1 MKKWLKL
8 IFLTVP
14 IAAAGVAFLAYTV
27 ANRPTPQQNPLAE
40 RVTSVRII
48 VAETRQI
55 APQATGFGLVRP
67 ARTYEA
73 IAQVGAVADY
83 VNPALEKGAILPA
96 GAVLV
101 RLSPAD
107 FNLAI
112 AQARANI
119 RAARAKLAELDVSQ
133 SNLEASLE
141 IEQAA
146 LVLVSDD
153 LARVEKLASAG
164 TMSKAALGNARSA
177 QLAQRQKVLSV
188 QNALALLPTQR
199 QVQTEQIAVYQANL
213 ETATLNLERTTLT
226 LPFAARVAARS
237 VEVGQFVGPG
247 QVAARLDGVDAAE
260 VEAQV
265 SVADMRALLRPS
277 LGDAPDAT
285 PRPLYMQASDLGL
298 RANVRL
304 QVGQGSFDWP
314 ATVDRLSDTI
324 DQKTGTLGVIVRVA
338 DAYSSAKPGQRPPL
352 TKGMFV
358 QVTLSAAPV
367 QGIVVPRAA
376 VQDGRLMLADENDR
390 LAMAPVQVLFL
401 TGDFAVIS
409 GGVQPGQRIVV
420 SVPNPAIVGMAL
432 APVEDGALM
441 ARLAGRTK

>member
-8 IFLTVP
+8 ILLTLP
-14 IAAAGVAFLAYTV
+14 IALAGVAFLAYTV

-40 RVTSVRII
+40 RVTSVRVI
-48 VAETRQI
+48 VAKTREI
-55 APQATGFGLVRP
+55 SPQATGFGLVRP

-133 SNLEASLE
+133 ANLEASLE

-146 LVLVSDD
+146 LALASDD
-153 LARVEKLASAG
+153 LARVEKLANAG
-164 TMSKAALGNARSA
+164 TMSKAALGTSRAA
-177 QLAQRQKVLSV
+177 QLAQRQKMLSV

-260 VEAQV
+260 IEAQV

-277 LGDAPDAT
+277 LAGDQGGA
-285 PRPLYMQASDLGL
+285 PRPLYLQADDLGL

-304 QVGQGSFDWP
+304 QVGQGSFEWP

-338 DAYSSAKPGQRPPL
+338 DAYSGAKPGQRPPL

-358 QVTLSAAPV
+358 QVTLRAAPV
-367 QGIVVPRAA
+367 AGIVVPRAA
-376 VQDGRLMLADENDR
+376 VRNGRLLLADDSDR
-390 LAMAPVQVLFL
+390 LAMVPVQIQFV
-401 TGDFAVIS
+401 TGDFAVIQ
-409 GGVQPGQRIVV
+409 GDVPTGARVVV
-420 SVPNPAIVGMAL
+420 SALNPAIAGMAL
-432 APVEDGALM
+432 APVKDSALM
-441 ARLAGRTK
+441 ARLVGSAK